1 MLPCHKHDLLNG
13 LSSLSGISRQVPGK
27 LGVDIMCQV
36 KRISKA
42 LKEIDIVGNNDIE
55 ALARAREEARKAG
68 LEADPEFYSM
78 PLLDLYALIGR
89 GGGGPGKVGDI
100 LISDVILW
108 LDFHPC
114 FAIHDFDYI
123 KKLTKEERTAKDLRL
138 LRNMKAWNALK
149 SNPIL
154 MHWLRARV
162 IKGYYAGVRVG
173 GCGYEG

>member
-42 LKEIDIVGNNDIE
+42 LKEIDIVGNKDIE
-55 ALARAREEARKAG
+55 ALAKAREEAKKAG
-68 LEADPEFYSM
+68 LEAAPGYYGM

-89 GGGGPGKVGDI
+89 GGGGPGKIGDQI
-100 LISDVILW
+100 VPDKIW
-108 LDFHPC
+108 GLDFHPC
-114 FAIHDFDYI
+114 FAIHDFGYS
-123 KKLTKEERTAKDLRL
+123 KKLTPEQRRYEDERL
-138 LRNMKAWNALK
+138 LENMKAWNALK
-149 SNPIL
+149 SSPVL
-154 MHWLRARV
+154 MYWLRARV